1 MKNYLLPI
9 VFLMILSC
17 EKTEASLPP
26 QEEENSNVSQESSPQ
41 TTNVQTQNII
51 FRDAQGNILTES
63 QKDSIVQNTQ
73 GLQALRSFNNNNTE
87 YILFKTF
94 DDLRGFVPDDVI
106 DNLIKEDKIRK
117 SGGQAQVLRQRLLDK
132 WQNQPLPDKKFS
144 LMSGEEKSFSDYLG
158 STLVV
163 NFWYMNCGPCLIE
176 MPALNQLVEDYKESD
191 INFLS
196 FTFDKKEDL
205 EIFFKNT
212 EFNYIHAP
220 VDLNFMYGFD
230 INVYPTH
237 WIVDETGVI
246 RDLIV
251 GTSLN
256 IYDQLSSLIEK
267 NKK

>member
-1 MKNYLLPI
+1 MHY
-9 VFLMILSC
+9 
-17 EKTEASLPP
+17 
-26 QEEENSNVSQESSPQ
+26 
-41 TTNVQTQNII
+41 
-51 FRDAQGNILTES
+51 
-63 QKDSIVQNTQ
+63 
-73 GLQALRSFNNNNTE
+73 
-87 YILFKTF
+87 
-94 DDLRGFVPDDVI
+94 
-106 DNLIKEDKIRK
+106 
-117 SGGQAQVLRQRLLDK
+117 
-132 WQNQPLPDKKFS
+132 
-144 LMSGEEKSFSDYLG
+144 
-158 STLVV
+158 
-163 NFWYMNCGPCLIE
+163 
-176 MPALNQLVEDYKESD
+176 ESD